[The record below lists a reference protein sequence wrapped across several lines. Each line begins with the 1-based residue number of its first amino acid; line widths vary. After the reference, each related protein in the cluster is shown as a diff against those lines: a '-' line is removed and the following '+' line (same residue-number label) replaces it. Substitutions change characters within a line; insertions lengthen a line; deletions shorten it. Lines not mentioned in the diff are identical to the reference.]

1 MRDSRKKC
9 LQRLRPQRG
18 SIPIPY
24 PGERGANPEPWDIY
38 VPGVRCSTPP
48 RVGYDVGDAKHSP
61 GRHFLRMSRKICPMS
76 AQILNDRG
84 GRGEHQQKAL
94 LMSRGAPNEPTGGER
109 AHQQHALQRQ
119 MSTHRGRE
127 SSSAAR
133 APAPH
138 LHPQG
143 ARELISRRRSSA
155 KSPTTGVREELNSNR
170 GNELYTHTRG
180 GRGNGT

>member
-1 MRDSRKKC
+1 M
-9 LQRLRPQRG
+9 
-18 SIPIPY
+18 
-24 PGERGANPEPWDIY
+24 
-38 VPGVRCSTPP
+38 
-48 RVGYDVGDAKHSP
+48 GDAKHSP

-155 KSPTTGVREELNSNR
+155 KSPTTGGRESSSAGAAPKSSTSAR
-170 GNELYTHTRG
+170 RSATTG
-180 GRGNGT
+180 GRGQLQRRHIIPYLGGATTPGTFMSQG